1 MLAGRGA
8 VPLPWVRKP
17 RATDTTTRPAR
28 SRAGAKELSEHRTK
42 KASHADGSRAEPNQR
57 APVSKHGDGKLAPGL
72 YLVATPI
79 GHAQDLTLRARDL
92 LARVDAI
99 ACEDTRV
106 TAKLLS
112 LHGIR
117 AKLLQYHE
125 HNAERMRPVLLERLH
140 AGEAIALVSDAGT
153 PLISDPGYKLVRDV
167 AAAGLPVTSLPGAS
181 SVLTALILSGLPSD
195 RFLFAGFLP
204 PKETARRGALAE
216 LKDVPATLIWFETGP
231 RLAAS
236 LRDAAAILGDRPAAV
251 ARELTKLH
259 EEVRRDTLAALATHY
274 ETAGAPKGEIV
285 VVAGAPL
292 PDAAPSADD
301 VDAQL
306 RDALTTMSVREAADR
321 VAATTGLP
329 RRQIYARALALKD
342 GAA

>member
-1 MLAGRGA
+1 MS
-8 VPLPWVRKP
+8 K
-17 RATDTTTRPAR
+17 
-28 SRAGAKELSEHRTK
+28 HRTK
-42 KASHADGSRAEPNQR
+42 TASLASRPHAEPNQR
-57 APVSKHGDGKLAPGL
+57 AQGSKHGGEQTAPGL

-92 LARVDAI
+92 LGRVNAI

-106 TAKLLS
+106 TAKLLA

-117 AKLLQYHE
+117 APLVAYHE
-125 HNAERMRPVLLERLH
+125 HNAERMRPALLARLR

-153 PLISDPGYKLVRDV
+153 PLISDPGYKLVRE
-167 AAAGLPVTSLPGAS
+167 AAAEGLPVTAVPGAS
-181 SVLTALILSGLPSD
+181 AVTTALILSGLPSD

-204 PKETARRGALAE
+204 PKENARRAALTE

-236 LRDAAAILGDRPAAV
+236 LRDAADTLGDRPATI

-259 EEVRRDTLAALATHY
+259 EEVRRETLSTLAAHY
-274 ETAGAPKGEIV
+274 AEAGAPRGEIV
-285 VVAGAPL
+285 VVAGPPVPA
-292 PDAAPSADD
+292 AAPSAEG

-306 RDALTTMSVREAADR
+306 RAALRHSGVREAAET
-321 VAATTGLP
+321 VAAATGLP
-329 RRQIYARALALKD
+329 RRQLYTRALALKD
-342 GAA
+342 HAP

>member
-1 MLAGRGA
+1 LSKHRAQTASLAN
-8 VPLPWVRKP
+8 
-17 RATDTTTRPAR
+17 
-28 SRAGAKELSEHRTK
+28 
-42 KASHADGSRAEPNQR
+42 GSRADTNQR
-57 APVSKHGDGKLAPGL
+57 DQGSKHGGGKADPGL

-92 LARVDAI
+92 LTSVDAI

-106 TAKLLS
+106 TSKLLAM
-112 LHGIR
+112 HGIR
-117 AKLLQYHE
+117 APLLAYHE
-125 HNAERMRPVLLERLH
+125 HNAERMRPVLLDRLR

-153 PLISDPGYKLVRDV
+153 PLISDPGYKLVREV

-181 SVLTALILSGLPSD
+181 AVLTALILSGLPSD

-204 PKETARRGALAE
+204 PKEMARRTALAE
-216 LKDVPATLIWFETGP
+216 LAAIPATLIWFETGP

-236 LRDAAAILGDRPAAV
+236 LRDAAAVLGDRPAAV

-259 EEVRRDTLAALATHY
+259 EEVRRETLGELADHY
-274 ETAGAPKGEIV
+274 ASVGPPKGEIV
-285 VVAGAPL
+285 VVAAP
-292 PDAAPSADD
+292 PAPAATPGIEE

-306 RDALTTMSVREAADR
+306 RAALKRSSVREAADI
-321 VAATTGLP
+321 VATVTGLP

-342 GAA
+342 EAP